1 MPSKEQRMYEG
12 LGGGDLKKGMEIAA
26 QIKAGKFDIRTAFSE
41 YLKSFAGKTTLEKPM
56 DFATFA
62 SQFAVTSAPTTGPVR
77 QLK

>member
-1 MPSKEQRMYEG
+1 MYEG

-26 QIKAGKFDIRTAFSE
+26 KIKAGKFDVRTAFSE

-62 SQFAVTSAPTTGPVR
+62 GMFAVTSTPPKGS
-77 QLK
+77 QILKNK